1 MEEDIKVLENYL
13 EDLELM
19 NAYFKDEEDINI
31 KQSVE
36 NLIAKNKELEK
47 ENIIIK
53 TAKEEVEELLEN
65 SIPIS
70 KIQEKI
76 ADLKRF
82 IYTGE
87 KAPQDFLQYKVK
99 AKIQVLEELLEE

>member
-1 MEEDIKVLENYL
+1 MEEDIKVL
-13 EDLELM
+13 
-19 NAYFKDEEDINI
+19 
-31 KQSVE
+31 E

-76 ADLKRF
+76 EDLKRY

-87 KAPQDFLQYKVK
+87 NAPQDFLQYRVK
-99 AKIQVLEELLEE
+99 AKIQILEELLEE